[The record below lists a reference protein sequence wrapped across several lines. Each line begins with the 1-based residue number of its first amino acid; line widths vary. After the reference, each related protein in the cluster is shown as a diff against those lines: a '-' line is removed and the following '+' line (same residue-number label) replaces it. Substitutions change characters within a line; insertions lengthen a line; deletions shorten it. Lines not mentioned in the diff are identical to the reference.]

1 MSVSQRALWFVA
13 ATPTVNQ
20 VYISESMLSK
30 GVQLLFKTATFY
42 FIFIPGL
49 SLLFLACHIATHLHK
64 SFWEKGWRGEE
75 VGKSRRGGEEGT
87 QWRVPSAIAPQQ
99 LRRNNNNQGTTT
111 AAGRTTQASIEQG
124 KALHFQCFVC
134 LLFCPCLDKWSKSV
148 IREPRFVPRDK
159 DDMV

>member
-1 MSVSQRALWFVA
+1 MKAELDEIKQFHSTSVSQRAFWFVA

-42 FIFIPGL
+42 LIFIPGL

-64 SFWEKGWRGEE
+64 SFWRKGWRREE

-87 QWRVPSAIAPQQ
+87 VIWALCYLPPTAFTETTMKGQ
-99 LRRNNNNQGTTT
+99 RRPPAEQHGHLLSRAKHFIFN
-111 AAGRTTQASIEQG
+111 ALFACCSI
-124 KALHFQCFVC
+124 LV
-134 LLFCPCLDKWSKSV
+134 
-148 IREPRFVPRDK
+148 
-159 DDMV
+159 